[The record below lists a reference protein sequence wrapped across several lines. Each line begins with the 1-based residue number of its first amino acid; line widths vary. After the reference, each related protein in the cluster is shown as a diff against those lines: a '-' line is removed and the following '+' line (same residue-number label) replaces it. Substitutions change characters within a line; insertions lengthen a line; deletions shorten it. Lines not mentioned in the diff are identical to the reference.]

1 MAWSI
6 VMPFAGKKG
15 PKTPSQW
22 VRFPW
27 EKDEPRTVIAVTDT
41 QVKALD
47 DIFNDFIARK
57 R

>member
-6 VMPFAGKKG
+6 ITPFAGKKG

-22 VRFPW
+22 VKFPW
-27 EKDEPRTVIAVTDT
+27 EKNEPRTVIAVTDT
-41 QVKALD
+41 QVMALD

-57 R
+57 K